1 MNVILNGANGR
12 MGQVFRRVFR
22 QKCPDADLIPVDA
35 MGEEGETYKA
45 LADYDGPAD
54 CLVDFSHHSLTP
66 ALTAYAA
73 ARRLPLVIATTGQ
86 TPQELAAIRAAARAV
101 PVLLA
106 SNFSLGIVVL
116 TSLARQAAKAFPE
129 ADIEIVEAHHN
140 RKLDVPSGTAL
151 TLAKAVQSVRPGS
164 RLVIGRHENGKRDP
178 ADIGVHALRMGNV
191 VGVHEIHICT
201 DTQTLTLRHEAQ
213 DRALFAE
220 GALTAAQWL
229 LTKEPGLYDMEQ
241 VLEDLTR

>member
-1 MNVILNGANGR
+1 MA
-12 MGQVFRRVFR
+12 
-22 QKCPDADLIPVDA
+22 KD
-35 MGEEGETYKA
+35 GEAYTA

-54 CLVDFSHHSLTP
+54 CIVDFSHHSLTP
-66 ALTAYAA
+66 ALTACAA
-73 ARRLPLVIATTGQ
+73 ARKLPLVIATTGQ
-86 TPQELAAIRAAARAV
+86 TPEELDCIREAAKTA

-116 TSLARQAAKAFPE
+116 TALARQAAKAFPE

-178 ADIGVHALRMGNV
+178 ADIGIHSLRMGNV
-191 VGVHEIHICT
+191 VGVHEFHICT
-201 DTQTLTLRHEAQ
+201 DTQTLTLRHEAH

-220 GALTAAQWL
+220 GALTAARWL
-229 LTKEPGLYDMEQ
+229 VTKEPGLYGMEQ
-241 VLEDLTR
+241 VLEDLVR

>member
-1 MNVILNGANGR
+1 MKVILNGANGR
-12 MGQVFRRVFR
+12 MGQVFRRVFG
-22 QKCPDADLIPVDA
+22 QKCPDDTLIPVDA
-35 MGEEGETYKA
+35 MGESGEVYLA

-54 CLVDFSHHSLTP
+54 CVVDFSHHSLTP
-66 ALTAYAA
+66 ALTAFAA
-73 ARRLPLVIATTGQ
+73 ARKLPLVIATTGQ
-86 TPQELAAIRAAARAV
+86 TKDELAAIQAAAKAV

-106 SNFSLGIVVL
+106 SNFSLGVVVL
-116 TSLARQAAKAFPE
+116 CSLARQAAKAFPD

-164 RLVIGRHENGKRDP
+164 RLVIGRHENGRRDP

-201 DTQTLTLRHEAQ
+201 DTQTLTLRHEAH

-229 LTKEPGLYDMEQ
+229 ITKEPGLYDMEQ
-241 VLEDLTR
+241 VLNDLIR